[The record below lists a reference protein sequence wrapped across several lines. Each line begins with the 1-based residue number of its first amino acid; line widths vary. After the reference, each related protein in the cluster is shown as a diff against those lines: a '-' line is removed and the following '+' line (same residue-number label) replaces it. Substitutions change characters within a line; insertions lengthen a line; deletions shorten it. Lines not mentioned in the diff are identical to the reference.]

1 MELNRCA
8 QADFSPSVSQGAPK
22 IDFGEARFR
31 CVAFLPMN
39 RGEIMW
45 YVMCAC
51 VVHAPQVIPCLQ
63 ESILYESLSGEV
75 AAVYRFDEYLPL
87 AS

>member
-1 MELNRCA
+1 MELYRCA

-22 IDFGEARFR
+22 IDFGGARFR
-31 CVAFLPMN
+31 CVAFLLSN
-39 RGEIMW
+39 RVEIMCD
-45 YVMCAC
+45 VMCAC

>member
-1 MELNRCA
+1 MELYRCA

-39 RGEIMW
+39 RGEIMCR
-45 YVMCAC
+45 VMCAC
-51 VVHAPQVIPCLQ
+51 VVHAPQVISRLQ
-63 ESILYESLSGEV
+63 ESKEGNKAQETHGRAY
-75 AAVYRFDEYLPL
+75 
-87 AS
+87 ASEKWRTAGD

>member
-1 MELNRCA
+1 MELNGCA
-8 QADFSPSVSQGAPK
+8 QAQFSPSVSQGGPK

-39 RGEIMW
+39 RGEIMFD
-45 YVMCAC
+45 VMCAC

-63 ESILYESLSGEV
+63 ESIVYESLSGEV